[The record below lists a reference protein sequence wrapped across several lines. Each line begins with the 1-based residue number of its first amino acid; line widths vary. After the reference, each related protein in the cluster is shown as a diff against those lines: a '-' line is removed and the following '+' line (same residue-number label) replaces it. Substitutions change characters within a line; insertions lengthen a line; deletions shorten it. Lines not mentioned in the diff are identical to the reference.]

1 MTFYFKTPARSVVAV
16 LAGCVVLA
24 GCGGTTD
31 SAKPATTAAAGKSAA
46 VSSERADKEV
56 RSTLSAQ
63 DGRVGTVKFWNAAK
77 GFGIILDDGTEIFVK
92 VTGLRPPVTNL
103 EPGQL
108 VRYLVRS
115 GRKSPD
121 AVDVSIVGWFPA
133 KAGGRGG

>member
-1 MTFYFKTPARSVVAV
+1 
-16 LAGCVVLA
+16 
-24 GCGGTTD
+24 
-31 SAKPATTAAAGKSAA
+31 
-46 VSSERADKEV
+46 
-56 RSTLSAQ
+56 
-63 DGRVGTVKFWNAAK
+63 
-77 GFGIILDDGTEIFVK
+77 
-92 VTGLRPPVTNL
+92 VTNL